1 VKKIE
6 VLKANEVEVKP
17 FVLDDFIQKDLKQD
31 MIKKVTKKELKHLAD
46 DLDLVYDDR
55 QIVFAKKLLNAYLL
69 GNKI

>member
-6 VLKANEVEVKP
+6 VVKANEVEVKP

-31 MIKKVTKKELKHLAD
+31 MTKKVTKKELKHLAD
-46 DLDLVYDDR
+46 DLDLVYDDT

-69 GNKI
+69 GK